1 MDLIVKNLYGCFK
14 NSILT
19 DKSVTNF
26 IHQQKG
32 NCFKPLTFSLVID
45 TFTLSIKQEQYNRF
59 GYKIVKYLTP
69 RQRYQFADFVVYM
82 ARLKSEN
89 KILLNVFSRCCAW
102 AKAIISEEIC
112 HCFGLRILSSENVR
126 LIFQDFRFLCLQNYP
141 SINKNLKN
149 MRSNSVVV
157 QCI

>member
-69 RQRYQFADFVVYM
+69 RQRYQFADFVVYI

-102 AKAIISEEIC
+102 AKGDYFRRNMSLFWTKDFKFLKC
-112 HCFGLRILSSENVR
+112 WVNFSGFSFFMPLWLSFYKQKS
-126 LIFQDFRFLCLQNYP
+126 
-141 SINKNLKN
+141 
-149 MRSNSVVV
+149 
-157 QCI
+157 